1 MSIEIKYRVNLE
13 AVKSGI
19 FKSVCVRALAR
30 VCVCVTEGRDTQF
43 NQILDFFLGKIIP
56 SFSGKWL
63 FF

>member
-30 VCVCVTEGRDTQF
+30 VCVCD
-43 NQILDFFLGKIIP
+43 
-56 SFSGKWL
+56 
-63 FF
+63 